1 MVSIV
6 SNCDLNQAKNLSEL
20 EKKIFNTSWD
30 PSWIREKI
38 NNQNAIYW
46 IKKENDEIIGYLAI
60 QFTGVDIE
68 ILGLGVLP
76 NYRRKGYAS
85 DMMVTMMDYLK
96 QYNYNKIFLE
106 VRDSNNVAK
115 ALYSKFNF
123 NRSGTRLN
131 YYKDENAALYET
143 SINNE

>member
-143 SINNE
+143 SINND

>member
-1 MVSIV
+1 MVSVV
-6 SNCDLNQAKNLSEL
+6 SNCDLNQAKILSEL

-68 ILGLGVLP
+68 ILGLGVLQ

-131 YYKDENAALYET
+131 YYKDENAALYEM
-143 SINNE
+143 SIDNE

>member
-68 ILGLGVLP
+68 ILGLGVLQ

-85 DMMVTMMDYLK
+85 DLMVTMMDYLK

-106 VRDSNNVAK
+106 V
-115 ALYSKFNF
+115 
-123 NRSGTRLN
+123 
-131 YYKDENAALYET
+131 
-143 SINNE
+143 I